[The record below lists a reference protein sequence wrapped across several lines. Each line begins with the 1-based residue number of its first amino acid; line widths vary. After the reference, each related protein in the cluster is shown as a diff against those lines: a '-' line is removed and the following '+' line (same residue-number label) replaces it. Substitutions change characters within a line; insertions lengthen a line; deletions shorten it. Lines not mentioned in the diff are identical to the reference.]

1 MNTFK
6 RCNNKHFGKSSRKK
20 SQIINLNLIFNKK
33 RDQGLDLFYKTTEQ
47 DDEIPPDLYYLTQSN
62 HSNIGKENS
71 QCNIWN
77 FESVYYT
84 NWKKYGAPSI
94 QSIRSVP
101 TETVTEQFI
110 WKLEP
115 TVSALNPFAPNV
127 LFLYP
132 LKTENLKV
140 FWE

>member
-6 RCNNKHFGKSSRKK
+6 RCNNQHFGKSSRKK
-20 SQIINLNLIFNKK
+20 SQINLNLIFNKK

-77 FESVYYT
+77 FES
-84 NWKKYGAPSI
+84 APSI
-94 QSIRSVP
+94 QSIRNVP

-132 LKTENLKV
+132 LKTENLTV